1 MALALASSSSSMRHN
16 RAHQLVHGE
25 AGHLGTS
32 FSNLPLIIHT
42 TIRQTQK
49 SRESYLRDQICGVA
63 LPGAGDRLE
72 GEERYCSPPLCLG
85 SMGRKGERRRRR
97 RRDAGMRRSCAHDF
111 FPRKRGMNHYSAR
124 KKRERRGESGG
135 VTPDKFAEREGGGE
149 ANPTLP

>member
-32 FSNLPLIIHT
+32 FSNPPLIIHT

-49 SRESYLRDQICGVA
+49 YRESYLRDQICGVA

-72 GEERYCSPPLCLG
+72 GEERYCPPPLSLG
-85 SMGRKGERRRRR
+85 SIMGRKGERRRRR
-97 RRDAGMRRSCAHDF
+97 RDAALLRS
-111 FPRKRGMNHYSAR
+111 
-124 KKRERRGESGG
+124 
-135 VTPDKFAEREGGGE
+135 
-149 ANPTLP
+149 